1 MKVYWIGVMIKVYA
15 FMIIAVIL
23 VCVIALI
30 GTLLVGKEVSTKQ
43 KQYEVEGSTLN
54 DEIARSHEYETKSLK
69 TNVKSLTWIYIGLT
83 ILILVTSIGI
93 MIFF

>member
-1 MKVYWIGVMIKVYA
+1 MYV

-23 VCVIALI
+23 VCVVALI

-43 KQYEVEGSTLN
+43 KQYEVEGDSLK

-83 ILILVTSIGI
+83 VLVVATSIGI